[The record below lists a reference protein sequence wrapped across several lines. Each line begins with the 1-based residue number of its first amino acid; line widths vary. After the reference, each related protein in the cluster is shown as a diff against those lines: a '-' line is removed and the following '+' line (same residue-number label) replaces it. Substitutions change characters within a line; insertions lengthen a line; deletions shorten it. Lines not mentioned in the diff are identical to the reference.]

1 VFPLEGRQEKRI
13 ILSYVQRLPTLY
25 GRTSHRFPAGHNL
38 QMVNHWSFHAAVK
51 NGARLVATSPT
62 HARMRMERTGEDLIL
77 DVAENDARLDRDV
90 ALELVD
96 PTDAA
101 QPKELARFSRADHEG
116 AAYLMLRYR
125 PDLPGVRERQR
136 RDWVFL
142 FESSADRDPLLART
156 Q

>member
-1 VFPLEGRQEKRI
+1 RATHGSPE
-13 ILSYVQRLPTLY
+13 
-25 GRTSHRFPAGHNL
+25 AHNL
-38 QMVNHWSFHAAVK
+38 QVVNLGHSHASPK
-51 NGARLVATSPT
+51 NGVRLVATSPT
-62 HARMRMERTGEDLIL
+62 HSRMRMERTGEDLVL
-77 DVAENDARLDRDV
+77 DVAENDASLDRDV

-136 RDWVFL
+136 RDWGFL
-142 FESSADRDPLLART
+142 FESSADRAPLLAPT
-156 Q
+156 QTQVIPP